1 MYSSNVTV
9 MILVTPAPAQFL
21 SLTQAPASL
30 VTLTFLSAVIL
41 LLTLTIV
48 MVLIIRKRKSPPPS
62 SGSSECSGAP
72 EAPYLSPVWT
82 HQDSNRSSVR
92 SLDAK
97 RSSSVRNLDLRRI
110 SVLNVAEKALPKYIH
125 PLNPSLMMT
134 STPVST
140 PVRRDDTSNFHFN
153 VSGCLDSSGEHNH
166 SLGDIVDGNFVSF
179 SSSDMYC
186 LNLTELAE
194 RSVTRSEP
202 EAQDSILSVLESIP
216 EMKEVDKEDLGSLCD
231 QCRTSICSRASST
244 STLTGMEAECSQG
257 SSDSSKRTE
266 STTSL
271 QTLNIEDMS
280 SCDSVITI
288 ESVEVGVVGKVE
300 TDEEEPKI
308 SESFEN
314 VIDTPSEKFQEEP

>member
-1 MYSSNVTV
+1 MYTSTVTV
-9 MILVTPAPAQFL
+9 MILVTAAPAQFL
-21 SLTQAPASL
+21 SLTQASGSL
-30 VTLTFLSAVIL
+30 ITLTFLSALIL
-41 LLTLTIV
+41 LLTLSIV
-48 MVLIIRKRKSPPPS
+48 MVLVIRKRKSPPPS
-62 SGSSECSGAP
+62 SSSSDCSGPP
-72 EAPYLSPVWT
+72 EAPYLSPIWT

-92 SLDAK
+92 DLEAK

-166 SLGDIVDGNFVSF
+166 SLGDIVEGNFVSF

-186 LNLTELAE
+186 LNLTEMAE
-194 RSVTRSEP
+194 RSVNTSGA

-216 EMKEVDKEDLGSLCD
+216 EMREVEKEDLGSLCD
-231 QCRTSICSRASST
+231 QCRSSICSRASST

-257 SSDSSKRTE
+257 SSDTSKRTE

-271 QTLNIEDMS
+271 QTLNIEDIS
-280 SCDSVITI
+280 TSDSVITI
-288 ESVEVGVVGKVE
+288 ESVEVREVGKEE
-300 TDEEEPKI
+300 TGDEPKI
-308 SESFEN
+308 SESFES
-314 VIDTPSEKFQEEP
+314 VIDTPSEKIEEDS